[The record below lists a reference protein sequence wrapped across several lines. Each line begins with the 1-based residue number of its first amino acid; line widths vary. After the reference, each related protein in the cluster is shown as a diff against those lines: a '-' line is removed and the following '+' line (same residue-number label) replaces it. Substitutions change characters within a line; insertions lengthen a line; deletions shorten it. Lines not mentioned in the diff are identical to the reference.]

1 MERLKRQGRMPIGLT
16 VPAFAILLVVF
27 GIPIFLLFLTSLNA
41 PDFSLVNYR
50 AFLRQ
55 PANVRV
61 LFQTIEV
68 SMVATT
74 ICIIIGYPTAYLIT
88 AVSKGLHTVLLIFVV
103 IPYLTSLLV
112 RTYAWIVILGDRGLI
127 NNLLLDLHLI
137 SSPLQL
143 IYSRM
148 AVYVGIVHIMLP
160 VMVLPLVSVMIG
172 IDKSLM
178 VAARSMGATPLPP
191 SGVSSF
197 NEPTGCSQRFI
208 ARLRPLPRLLH
219 HTSGPGVT

>member
-1 MERLKRQGRMPIGLT
+1 MEELKRLGRMPVGLT
-16 VPAFAILLVVF
+16 IPAFAILLVVF

-41 PDFSLVNYR
+41 PDFSLVNYQ

-61 LFQTIEV
+61 RFQTIEV
-68 SMVATT
+68 SMVATA

-88 AVSKGLHTVLLIFVV
+88 AVSKRLRTVLLIFVAV
-103 IPYLTSLLV
+103 PDLTSLLV
-112 RTYAWIVILGDRGLI
+112 RTYTRIVILGDRGLI

-143 IYSRM
+143 MYSRM

-160 VMVLPLVSVMIG
+160 VMILPLVSVMMG

-178 VAARSMGATPLPP
+178 AAARSMGATPLAA
-191 SGVSSF
+191 SGVSS
-197 NEPTGCSQRFI
+197 S
-208 ARLRPLPRLLH
+208 
-219 HTSGPGVT
+219 